1 MRKLILASASPRRKE
16 LLEQIG
22 AVFEIIPAKG
32 EEIITK
38 EVPEEVVKE
47 LALQKAREVA
57 DAVMVQEG
65 TEGTAYGKQDEMS
78 GLHGEDEIIVLG
90 ADTVVVHE
98 GKILG
103 KPKDRE
109 DAIRML
115 TNLSGNTHSVYTG
128 VAMIC
133 KDKEKEQVLNFYEET
148 KVTMYPM
155 SAAEIEAYVN
165 SGEPMDKAGAYGIQ
179 GKCAIHIEKIVGDYN
194 NVVGLPVA
202 RIYQEMS
209 QIGIEIC
216 RIS

>member
-38 EVPEEVVKE
+38 EVPKEVVQE

-57 DAVMVQEG
+57 NGLMVREG
-65 TEGTAYGKQDEMS
+65 IASGKKDELS
-78 GLHGEDEIIVLG
+78 GSHGEDEVIVLG

-115 TNLSGNTHSVYTG
+115 TSLSGNTHSVYTG
-128 VAMIC
+128 VAIIC

-179 GKCAIHIEKIVGDYN
+179 GKCAIHIEKILGDYN

-209 QIGIEIC
+209 RIGIEIC
-216 RIS
+216 KIS